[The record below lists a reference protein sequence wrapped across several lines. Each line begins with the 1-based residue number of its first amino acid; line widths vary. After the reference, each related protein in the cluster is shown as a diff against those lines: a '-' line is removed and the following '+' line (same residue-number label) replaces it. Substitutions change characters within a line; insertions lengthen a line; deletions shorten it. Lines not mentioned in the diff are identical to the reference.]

1 MLDFI
6 LKMTEGLVKVLFG
19 KNQAYYKLVTDFRNK
34 LPRPQNE
41 GKVLNNSEIS
51 EHPYLPKFAKH
62 VTTVDLDS
70 IKTSV
75 TEQDL
80 DVFINRIR
88 HFEYRYMLWNGKYQ
102 AFSNNILRLKP
113 ELSPPNTDFYTLII
127 ILNSDAVGQLKP
139 MNLIRLKLNQLFHS
153 KN

>member
-75 TEQDL
+75 TEQAR
-80 DVFINRIR
+80 FRC
-88 HFEYRYMLWNGKYQ
+88 
-102 AFSNNILRLKP
+102 
-113 ELSPPNTDFYTLII
+113 
-127 ILNSDAVGQLKP
+127 
-139 MNLIRLKLNQLFHS
+139 FH
-153 KN
+153 